1 MFSPPTQHRCV
12 VWFRGKDLRIRDHQ
26 ALTTAVRRGG
36 EVLPLF
42 VVDPYFF
49 DPVRCQELPHRIQFL
64 LDSLHALDASLRE
77 QGTQLH
83 IVRGSCHDV
92 LPKVVSDW
100 GATEVFSQ
108 RWSDPLGRAR
118 DRKVQ
123 QSLSI
128 PFHLTDGETLHPPGS
143 IRNKTGGQYKVFT
156 PFSTAFRATC
166 AVDAPIGIPNAI
178 PPFPVQFTGSSEPLP
193 TMDELGLTRNLAYS
207 AAVKRLLTKGSY
219 FSI

>member
-100 GATEVFSQ
+100 GATEGV
-108 RWSDPLGRAR
+108 L
-118 DRKVQ
+118 
-123 QSLSI
+123 
-128 PFHLTDGETLHPPGS
+128 
-143 IRNKTGGQYKVFT
+143 
-156 PFSTAFRATC
+156 ATM
-166 AVDAPIGIPNAI
+166 V
-178 PPFPVQFTGSSEPLP
+178 GSSWPRTGPKSTTIVVHSLP
-193 TMDELGLTRNLAYS
+193 SHGWRNLAS
-207 AAVKRLLTKGSY
+207 SRFITQ
-219 FSI
+219 